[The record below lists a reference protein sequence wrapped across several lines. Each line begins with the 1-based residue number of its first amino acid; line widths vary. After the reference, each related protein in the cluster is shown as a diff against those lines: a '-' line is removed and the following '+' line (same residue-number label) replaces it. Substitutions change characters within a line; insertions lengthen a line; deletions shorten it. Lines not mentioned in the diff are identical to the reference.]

1 MEFQNHSLSFLFLI
15 GFVLSLVHWIYHRL
29 FSRHSLPPNLP
40 WAGTR
45 NRGASSR
52 ARSTLRSLFDTRGLL
67 KESYTKYSKNGVT
80 YVLPNV
86 LTGPEV
92 ILPQSLMDWLLHQ
105 PDSVL
110 DQGEVNRD
118 FLQAD
123 FTMLHKKVVTDTVHK
138 DVIQKE
144 LTRRLGDFTADV
156 NEEIDFAFRKAWGVN
171 TKDWTTVTAYDSMS
185 EVITRISNRVL
196 VGLPLCRNEDYLHY
210 SSTFARFV
218 VLEIVAPLVTLKDYC
233 RYLAMTKHI
242 LPVWKCR
249 TSESALDNKPKNDY
263 VQWCLNH
270 ADDER
275 DPEERGSD
283 MITKRLAAISFA
295 AIQSSVITSCN
306 LLLDLAAFDKTEA
319 LLENIRRDIAAELGV
334 GHRTWNKT
342 SLSRI
347 VLLDSTIRESMR
359 LGGFVSRGVLKTVVA
374 KDGVK
379 LPGLSGVRLP
389 YGSKVGIHAF
399 PVHYDEDI
407 YPEAQSFNPTRF
419 CDDRSLEIKSE
430 DASASQKQGQALV
443 TTSSNFMAF
452 SHGRHACPGRFFAAQ
467 QLKLVLAYIAMNYE
481 IEPVAQRPANHWFVG
496 SSGPPL
502 ETTIR
507 IRRRESTV

>member
-218 VLEIVAPLVTLKDYC
+218 VLESAAISLFPGFMK
-233 RYLAMTKHI
+233 
-242 LPVWKCR
+242 P

-275 DPEERGSD
+275 DPEERG
-283 MITKRLAAISFA
+283 T
-295 AIQSSVITSCN
+295 
-306 LLLDLAAFDKTEA
+306 FDKTEA

-443 TTSSNFMAF
+443 
-452 SHGRHACPGRFFAAQ
+452 
-467 QLKLVLAYIAMNYE
+467 LKI
-481 IEPVAQRPANHWFVG
+481 G
-496 SSGPPL
+496 SFGFKV
-502 ETTIR
+502 ID
-507 IRRRESTV
+507 